1 MPVGYYR
8 DVPAASPTDPPGA
21 HRIRGPLGVQAPRGT
36 RRDEFVRSRAV
47 RRSCLGSPRRAISP
61 YIVASSKI
69 LPGAVSGL
77 DRTVTTAPRPRLRP

>member
-21 HRIRGPLGVQAPRGT
+21 HRIQGPLGVQAPRGLAET
-36 RRDEFVRSRAV
+36 SLSGRGRSAARA
-47 RRSCLGSPRRAISP
+47 SFNPAGNSP

-77 DRTVTTAPRPRLRP
+77 DRTVTAAPRPRLRP